1 MDLVNGDT
9 SSSTTRQFVLQKAR
23 QLQQQEHEQEQ
34 PSSSAQMRVV
44 AESYAKLIED
54 LKERERLLRLDTGVE
69 NQLTPK
75 EMSRRAAARSGLLL
89 PELNPEL
96 SK

>member
-1 MDLVNGDT
+1 MDLVSGDT

-23 QLQQQEHEQEQ
+23 QLQQQEQEQ

-44 AESYAKLIED
+44 AETYAKLIED

>member
-1 MDLVNGDT
+1 VDLVGGDA
-9 SSSTTRQFVLQKAR
+9 SAGTTRQFVLQKTR
-23 QLQQQEHEQEQ
+23 QQQE
-34 PSSSAQMRVV
+34 SSSPGMMAV

-54 LKERERLLRLDTGVE
+54 LKERERLLRLDTGAE

-89 PELNPEL
+89 PDLDPEL

>member
-1 MDLVNGDT
+1 MDLVGGDT
-9 SSSTTRQFVLQKAR
+9 SATTTRQFVLDKTR
-23 QLQQQEHEQEQ
+23 QLQQQP
-34 PSSSAQMRVV
+34 PSSPGKMMVV

-54 LKERERLLRLDTGVE
+54 LKERERLLRLDTGAE

-89 PELNPEL
+89 PELDPEL